1 MDNTRFVEVELT
13 EKAANAMACENGCQR
28 SSGSPTGG

>member
-1 MDNTRFVEVELT
+1 MDNKQFVEVELT
-13 EKAANAMACENGCQR
+13 EKAANAMSCDNGCQR

>member
-1 MDNTRFVEVELT
+1 MDNKQFVEVELA
-13 EKAANAMACENGCQR
+13 EKAANAMPCDNGCQR